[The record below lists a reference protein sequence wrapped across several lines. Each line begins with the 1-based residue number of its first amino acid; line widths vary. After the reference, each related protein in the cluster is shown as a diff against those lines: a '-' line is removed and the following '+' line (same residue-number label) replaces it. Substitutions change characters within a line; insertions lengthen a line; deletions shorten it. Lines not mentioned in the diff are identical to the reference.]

1 MLFGFTTT
9 DVMPDIQADLWLSTG
24 SNHFWYPNQPKPA
37 TAWERQIDSLT
48 TELVRTQDT
57 AVRQKLFFQIQ
68 EIWNREMPAIP
79 IVSQDVLA
87 GWKTRVGN
95 LRPSIL
101 RPHLIWNAEELT
113 VGDR

>member
-1 MLFGFTTT
+1 MIIKRIELH
-9 DVMPDIQADLWLSTG
+9 V
-24 SNHFWYPNQPKPA
+24 KPGHMA
-37 TAWERQIDSLT
+37 EYLRA
-48 TELVRTQDT
+48 
-57 AVRQKLFFQIQ
+57 Q